1 MSSSKEEEEDG
12 IKVILVGE
20 SGTGKTS
27 LINSAQGKQFIEG
40 NQISS
45 MTCSFIKVKITISGE
60 KYLINLWDTI
70 GQEQFRSLT
79 KIFLNNAKIVIFV
92 FDITDNDSFE
102 ALDFWYETIEN
113 ELGKEPIKGIAAN
126 KQDLFEEQKVD
137 DDLIEEYAKKKGIKF
152 VYTTATNPM
161 SFNGLLEDLLKEYLE
176 KSGIGANPEQKK
188 NKNKGKK
195 LKKDNHNDDPN
206 NPNNKKKRKKCC

>member
-1 MSSSKEEEEDG
+1 MSSSNEEEEDG

-45 MTCSFIKVKITISGE
+45 MTCSFIKLKVNIFGNDYI
-60 KYLINLWDTI
+60 INLWDTI

-79 KIFLNNAKIVIFV
+79 KIFLQNAKIVIFV
-92 FDITDNDSFE
+92 FDITDNETFE

-113 ELGKEPIKGIAAN
+113 ELGKDPIKGIAAN

-137 DDLIEEYAKKKGIKF
+137 EDKIEDYAKKKGIKYEF
-152 VYTTATNPM
+152 TTATNPT
-161 SFNGLLEDLLKEYLE
+161 SFNSLLDYLLKQYLE
-176 KSGIGANPEQKK
+176 KMGLSPNPEQK
-188 NKNKGKK
+188 KNKGKK
-195 LKKDNHNDDPN
+195 LKKTEHKDENRG
-206 NPNNKKKRKKCC
+206 NKGKKKCC

>member
-1 MSSSKEEEEDG
+1 MSSSNEEEEDG

-45 MTCSFIKVKITISGE
+45 MTCSFIKLNLNIFGNDYI
-60 KYLINLWDTI
+60 INLWDTI

-79 KIFLNNAKIVIFV
+79 KIFLQNAKIVIFV
-92 FDITDNDSFE
+92 FDITDNETFE

-113 ELGKEPIKGIAAN
+113 ELGKDPIKGIAAN

-137 DDLIEEYAKKKGIKF
+137 EDKIEDYAKKKGIKF
-152 VYTTATNPM
+152 EYTTATNPT
-161 SFNGLLEDLLKEYLE
+161 SFNSLLDYLLKQYLE
-176 KSGIGANPEQKK
+176 IFSFFLNI
-188 NKNKGKK
+188 
-195 LKKDNHNDDPN
+195 
-206 NPNNKKKRKKCC
+206 